1 MSEKGLFSRFLL
13 WIPRN
18 EEHTSSKNGS
28 RLSDE
33 RVKTIAESVIFEEV
47 NVKQKKRIPIL

>member
-1 MSEKGLFSRFLL
+1 MLERGAFSRFLL